1 MKQNILT
8 TFFIIIIGCNFNPDR
23 QKIMVNKTVKVF
35 SNDYH
40 DQAENYTFKWQS
52 PIGPNNESINF
63 DLKNDML
70 IFTPKIIGNYDVKL
84 TIEDISEEIVA
95 KQNYY
100 FIAIP
105 ETTELAIIKPKK
117 EISSKATIQ
126 SKSNISK
133 EKKSKEKKHEKKKI
147 NQSISKSK
155 KKQNKK
161 TLINNS
167 SNTKYALQ
175 ISAWPSLED
184 ARKHQLKLI
193 ENGFDAYTQRYYWKI
208 KDELWYR
215 VRVGNFSNKNEALKI
230 KKELESLMEIKVWM
244 DIVSK

>member
-1 MKQNILT
+1 MKQNISI
-8 TFFIIIIGCNFNPDR
+8 TFFIIIIGCNFNPNR

-35 SNDYH
+35 SSDYH

-52 PIGPNNESINF
+52 PTGPNNEPISF

-84 TIEDISEEIVA
+84 TIEDISEEIIA

-100 FIAIP
+100 FIAMP
-105 ETTELAIIKPKK
+105 ETTELAIIKPNK
-117 EISSKATIQ
+117 EILSKSTIP
-126 SKSNISK
+126 SKSNTSK
-133 EKKSKEKKHEKKKI
+133 EKKYEKKKI

-161 TLINNS
+161 TLITNF

-215 VRVGNFSNKNEALKI
+215 VRVGNFSNKNEAIKI
-230 KKELESLMEIKVWM
+230 KKQLESLMGIKVWM

>member
-8 TFFIIIIGCNFNPDR
+8 TFFIIIIGCNSNPDR

-35 SNDYH
+35 SSDYH

-52 PIGPNNESINF
+52 PTGPNNKPINF

-70 IFTPKIIGNYDVKL
+70 IFTPKIIGNYDVNL

-105 ETTELAIIKPKK
+105 ETTELAIIKPNK
-117 EISSKATIQ
+117 EISSKSTIT
-126 SKSNISK
+126 SKSSISK
-133 EKKSKEKKHEKKKI
+133 EKKHKKKQI

-155 KKQNKK
+155 NKQHKK

-184 ARKHQLKLI
+184 ARNHQLKLI
-193 ENGFDAYTQRYYWKI
+193 ENGFDAYTQRYYWKT

-215 VRVGNFSNKNEALKI
+215 VRVGNFSNKNEAIKI
-230 KKELESLMEIKVWM
+230 KKQLESLMGIKVWM